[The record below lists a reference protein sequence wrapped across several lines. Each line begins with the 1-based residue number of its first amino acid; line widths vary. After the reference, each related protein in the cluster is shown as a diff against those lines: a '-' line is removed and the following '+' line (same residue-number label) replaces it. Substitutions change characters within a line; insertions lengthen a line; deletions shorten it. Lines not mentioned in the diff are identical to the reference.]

1 VYFTCFEHQ
10 FITLLDPLVEYHHV
24 HHITFTR
31 SHYSTTWSS
40 TFITFT
46 RSLYHQA
53 EYHHP
58 YHSTTYSTASFRA
71 FSISYSTRHSST
83 RKKRRLQL
91 ITRPLT
97 RPPGSSA
104 VLNPT

>member
-1 VYFTCFEHQ
+1 LEEAERNHVKPLDQSRSQQTTRPPGRVEDLSTPRHNLTHMVEYDQDYHS
-10 FITLLDPLVEYHHV
+10 ITLLDPLVEYHPV

-58 YHSTTYSTASFRA
+58 YH
-71 FSISYSTRHSST
+71 
-83 RKKRRLQL
+83 
-91 ITRPLT
+91 
-97 RPPGSSA
+97 
-104 VLNPT
+104 